1 MRGALFLGLALVV
14 AGCKSTALGPY
25 VSPRVT
31 GRVVASDS
39 LQPLAGVTVV
49 RGPIEPPPAVGA
61 QPKGGELL
69 MRKAPVK
76 TGPDGRFVLPAERL
90 LSLVRWGGW
99 DSVRLNL
106 DLQGYH
112 HYDTNIPASSLTST
126 NAPDGTPCL
135 DTGDLRLV
143 PHKK

>member
-1 MRGALFLGLALVV
+1 MALAA
-14 AGCKSTALGPY
+14 AGCKSAALGPY
-25 VSPRVT
+25 VSPRVI

-49 RGPIEPPPAVGA
+49 RGPLEPPPAIGT

-69 MRKAPVK
+69 MRKAPAK

-106 DLQGYH
+106 ELQGYQRC
-112 HYDTNIPASSLTST
+112 DTNIPTSSLTST

-143 PHKK
+143 PRKK